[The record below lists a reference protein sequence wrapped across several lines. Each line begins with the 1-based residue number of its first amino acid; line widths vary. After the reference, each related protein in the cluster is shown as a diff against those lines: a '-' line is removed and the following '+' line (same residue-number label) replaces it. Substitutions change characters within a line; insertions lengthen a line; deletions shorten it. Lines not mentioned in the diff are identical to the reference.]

1 MKDTE
6 PLRAII
12 KQQTAEF
19 LARGGKIQFIANGI
33 GKKEKKIRFD
43 FSIKNRPEFKGQD
56 SE

>member
-1 MKDTE
+1 MKDNE

-33 GKKEKKIRFD
+33 GKGEKKIRFD
-43 FSIKNRPEFKGQD
+43 FSIKNRPELKGQD

>member
-19 LARGGKIQFIANGI
+19 LARGGKIQYIETGASTSEQGI
-33 GKKEKKIRFD
+33 RRD
-43 FSIKNRPEFKGQD
+43 FSINNRPEFKGKD